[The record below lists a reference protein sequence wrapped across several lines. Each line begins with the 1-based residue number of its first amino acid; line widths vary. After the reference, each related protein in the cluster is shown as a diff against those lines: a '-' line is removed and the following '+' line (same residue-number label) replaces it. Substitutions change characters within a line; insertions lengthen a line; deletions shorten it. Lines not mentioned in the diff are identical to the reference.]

1 MVKKLPANAGSIR
14 AKGLSPGLGRSPG
27 GGHGNPLQYSCL
39 KNPHGQSLAAHSP
52 EGHKESDTTETTA
65 CTHTCPRT
73 GRALL
78 RRNIGTSI
86 SVSLKEGDFA
96 LYSKKRNKEYQ
107 IHTLYTANLHYSIC

>member
-1 MVKKLPANAGSIR
+1 MVKKLPASAGSIR
-14 AKGLSPGLGRSPG
+14 AKGLSPGSGRSPG

-39 KNPHGQSLAAHSP
+39 KNPHGQRSLAGYSP
-52 EGHKESDTTETTA
+52 QGRKESGTAEATA

-86 SVSLKEGDFA
+86 SDSLKEGDFA
-96 LYSKKRNKEYQ
+96 LYSKKRNK
-107 IHTLYTANLHYSIC
+107 